1 MQQNAQTLNV
11 NVNNSVLHKAKPE
24 ILRGVELLI
33 EKMQNEMADLLV
45 EVRLILIVFFC
56 VSILSFS
63 FSVNGYYIALCGS
76 KSVKNERFTGSFS
89 CCMQV

>member
-45 EVRLILIVFFC
+45 EVHYDGFFNIFIHESYC
-56 VSILSFS
+56 FS
-63 FSVNGYYIALCGS
+63 
-76 KSVKNERFTGSFS
+76 
-89 CCMQV
+89 